1 MANPQGIIH
10 ALRKKIAKLDEV
22 IEELGSDI
30 GETSR
35 ILAEAQNIIRALKN
49 PDMMVN
55 GASLTLDMVQIMEN
69 GDIRLLPPTPAPITE
84 TCVKAPEPEKN
95 GKKDSKE
102 LVNAS

>member
-1 MANPQGIIH
+1 MANPQGVIH
-10 ALRKKIAKLDEV
+10 ALRKKIAKLDEA

-35 ILAEAQNIIRALKN
+35 ILAEAQNIIRALKH

-69 GDIRLLPPTPAPITE
+69 GDIRVMKPMPAPITE
-84 TCVKAPEPEKN
+84 TCVKAPEKN
-95 GKKDSKE
+95 GKKTEKE
-102 LVNAS
+102 LADVSAS

>member
-1 MANPQGIIH
+1 MANPQGVIH
-10 ALRKKIAKLDEV
+10 ALRKKIAKLDEA

-69 GDIRLLPPTPAPITE
+69 GDIRVMKPMPAPITE
-84 TCVKAPEPEKN
+84 TCVKAPEKN
-95 GKKDSKE
+95 GKKTEKE
-102 LVNAS
+102 LADVSAS